1 MTSNVTGN
9 VASNVTGNVAGNVT
23 GNVAGNVTG
32 NVKRLVLVIEDG
44 TKTRE
49 EIMALL
55 NLKGSGNFR
64 ANYLYPALNEGF
76 IAKLYPDAES
86 RTDQAYYLTEKGLR
100 LYKELM

>member
-1 MTSNVTGN
+1 MT
-9 VASNVTGNVAGNVT
+9 GNVT

-32 NVKRLVLVIEDG
+32 NVKRLVLIIEDG

-49 EIMALL
+49 EIMELL

-64 ANYLYPALNEGF
+64 ANYLYPALNDGF

-86 RTDQAYYLTEKGLR
+86 RTDQAYYLTEKGKQ
-100 LYKELM
+100 LYQQLKA